1 MINAAVSHLAVQL
14 NQYLRQAYALP
25 EDIVTMS
32 GLVDAE
38 GHAAPNTANK
48 LVVFL
53 TNIEKDTV
61 PYRQQQAGEGGTAR
75 AVLSTPPLYLN
86 LYVMIAANFS
96 GANYA
101 EALKLISG
109 AVSYFQR
116 FPVFDRQRSPGL
128 DPSIEKLILDIENL
142 KIHELSNIWTL
153 LGGKYLPSVLYKVRM
168 VALEPDD
175 VVGMAPTVR
184 MPASS
189 AVNH

>member
-14 NQYLRQAYALP
+14 NQFLKQTYALS
-25 EDIVTMS
+25 EDIVLMS

-38 GHAAPNTANK
+38 GHAAPNTNNK

-53 TNIEKDTV
+53 TNLEKDTV
-61 PYRQQQAGEGGTAR
+61 PYRQQSSGAAGALRT
-75 AVLSTPPLYLN
+75 VISSTPLYLN

-109 AVSYFQR
+109 AIAYFQR
-116 FPVFDRQRSPGL
+116 FPVFDHQLTPEL
-128 DPSIEKLILDIENL
+128 DPRIAKLVLDIENL
-142 KIHELSNIWTL
+142 KLHELSNIWTL

-168 VALEPDD
+168 VAFDTDD
-175 VVGMAPTVR
+175 VVARVPNLR
-184 MPASS
+184 LPAS
-189 AVNH
+189 VINH

>member
-14 NQYLRQAYALP
+14 NQFLKQAYALT
-25 EDIVTMS
+25 EDIVLMS

-38 GHAAPNTANK
+38 GHAVPNTNNK

-53 TNIEKDTV
+53 ANLEKDTV
-61 PYRQQQAGEGGTAR
+61 PYRQQTAGEVGAAR
-75 AVLSTPPLYLN
+75 SVVSSAPLYLN

-96 GANYA
+96 GANYS

-109 AVSYFQR
+109 AISYFQR
-116 FPVFDRQRSPGL
+116 FPVFDHQVTPGL
-128 DPSIEKLILDIENL
+128 DPRIEKLVLDMENL

-168 VALEPDD
+168 VAFDTDD
-175 VVGMAPTVR
+175 IVARVPTVR
-184 MPASS
+184 MPAPAAS
-189 AVNH
+189 H